1 MNTLCNCTLMGFV
14 GMDPEM
20 VTTNGGQNI
29 VKLRIAVNY
38 SNGMMNPDG
47 SRAEQTKW
55 VSVSCFQSSNPR
67 VCDFVQKYVKKG
79 SSVVVYGSMNIPTI
93 FTRKDGTN
101 DVDVEI
107 VANDINFLPSSH
119 KKDDANGTVAPQ
131 QQAYAQRSPQ
141 QPMQQTQPNYQAQ
154 PQQVQQRPMQQ
165 PMQQPQQPQQVRP
178 QQTVQTQQRPMQAQ
192 PQPAQQVNQ
201 QPQAQ
206 PQQQFHAAP
215 NYQQNAQTQY
225 QAPQQNGMA
234 TPPSSSDDLPF

>member
-1 MNTLCNCTLMGFV
+1 MSMNTLCNCTLMGFV

-131 QQAYAQRSPQ
+131 QQAYAQRAPQ
-141 QPMQQTQPNYQAQ
+141 QPMQQPQPTYQAQ

-165 PMQQPQQPQQVRP
+165 PMQQPQQAQPQQP
-178 QQTVQTQQRPMQAQ
+178 VQTQQRPMQAPQ
-192 PQPAQQVNQ
+192 QPAQQVNQ

>member
-1 MNTLCNCTLMGFV
+1 
-14 GMDPEM
+14 
-20 VTTNGGQNI
+20 
-29 VKLRIAVNY
+29 
-38 SNGMMNPDG
+38 MNPDG

-79 SSVVVYGSMNIPTI
+79 SSVVDYGSMNIPTI

-131 QQAYAQRSPQ
+131 QQAYAQRAPQ
-141 QPMQQTQPNYQAQ
+141 QPMQQPQPNYQAQ

-165 PMQQPQQPQQVRP
+165 PMQQPQQAQPQQP
-178 QQTVQTQQRPMQAQ
+178 VQTQQRPMQAPQ
-192 PQPAQQVNQ
+192 QPAQQVNQ

>member
-20 VTTNGGQNI
+20 ITTNGGQNI

-67 VCDFVQKYVKKG
+67 ICEFVQKYVKKG
-79 SSVVVYGSMNIPTI
+79 SSIVVYGSMNIPTI

-131 QQAYAQRSPQ
+131 QQAYAQRAPQ
-141 QPMQQTQPNYQAQ
+141 QPMQQPQPNYQAQ

-165 PMQQPQQPQQVRP
+165 PMQQPQQAQPQQP
-178 QQTVQTQQRPMQAQ
+178 VQTQQRPMQAPQ
-192 PQPAQQVNQ
+192 QPAQQVNQ

>member
-14 GMDPEM
+14 GINPEM

-38 SNGMMNPDG
+38 SNGMINPDG

-131 QQAYAQRSPQ
+131 QQAYAQRAPQ
-141 QPMQQTQPNYQAQ
+141 QPMQQPQPNYQAQ

-165 PMQQPQQPQQVRP
+165 PMQQPQQAQPQQP
-178 QQTVQTQQRPMQAQ
+178 VQTQQRPMQAPQ
-192 PQPAQQVNQ
+192 QPAQQVNQ